1 MDLNAAGSGME
12 QTGRNAAFGQG
23 SSGNPYRVASSLG
36 ADSAAYNDAVG
47 KNFTPTSVL
56 NQTVVSSNGMSGQ
69 DYSSRMLSNGSLLP
83 DENGMSAGT
92 STGIAKLLL
101 DGQRQIGT
109 L

>member
-1 MDLNAAGSGME
+1 ME

-23 SSGNPYRVASSLG
+23 SSGNPYRVASSLSQ
-36 ADSAAYNDAVG
+36 DSAMYNDAVG

-56 NQTVVSSNGMSGQ
+56 NQTVTSGNGMSGQ
-69 DYSSRMLSNGSLLP
+69 DYSSRMLSNGTLLP
-83 DENGMSAGT
+83 DANGMAPDT
-92 STGIAKLLL
+92 SQGIAKLLL